1 MNSII
6 TIGREYGSGGHEI
19 GMKLSEQLGCPLFDK
34 EIINEATKRNSI
46 NRELFERFDEKALSS
61 SLYSMV
67 MRVSNDPVAQPLT
80 LRVQKAYAETIHELA
95 NVPCVIIG
103 RSADYLLRDCENLI
117 SFFITA
123 GRENRVE
130 RISERHQVP
139 TEKAEKMISKKDKIR
154 ANYYNAMTGNVWGMA
169 VNYDFCLN
177 SSYYGIDATVE
188 IIKQIIQYS

>member
-6 TIGREYGSGGHEI
+6 TIGREYGSGGREI
-19 GMKLSEQLGCPLFDK
+19 GIKLSEQLGCPLFDK
-34 EIINEATKRNSI
+34 EIINEAAKRSSI
-46 NRELFERFDEKALSS
+46 NRELFEHFDEKALSS
-61 SLYSMV
+61 SLYSMA

-95 NVPCVIIG
+95 KDPCVMIG

-123 GRENRVE
+123 DRENRVK
-130 RISERHQVP
+130 RISKRHQVP
-139 TEKAEKMISKKDKIR
+139 VEKAEKILSKQDKIR
-154 ANYYNAMTGNVWGMA
+154 SNYYKCMTGNIWGMA

-177 SSYYGIDATVE
+177 SSYYGIDSTVE